1 MSTTNSLFSLSHG
14 ETDGISAQA
23 VPFLHVLISVDSGE
37 TLVSRSC
44 ALDSGDG
51 GEDIASDSGG
61 RRCRV
66 IEVGAEEEA
75 ATAAGNNET
84 AGVKRR
90 MLNSCIHK
98 CRDGTIFHLAT

>member
-1 MSTTNSLFSLSHG
+1 M
-14 ETDGISAQA
+14 AC
-23 VPFLHVLISVDSGE
+23 PLHALISVDSGE

-75 ATAAGNNET
+75 TTAGNET
-84 AGVKRR
+84 TTGVKRR

-98 CRDGTIFHLAT
+98 CRDGIA

>member
-1 MSTTNSLFSLSHG
+1 MDN
-14 ETDGISAQA
+14 
-23 VPFLHVLISVDSGE
+23 GE

-51 GEDIASDSGG
+51 GEDVASDSGG

-66 IEVGAEEEA
+66 IEVGAEEEE
-75 ATAAGNNET
+75 TAAGNET
-84 AGVKRR
+84 TEVKRR

-98 CRDGTIFHLAT
+98 CRDGTAWCGLSSTWQL